1 MSQNKA
7 ALIAAFLCS
16 LFFIMPWAAV
26 VSDPFY
32 VHTVSIGA
40 SLLLVI
46 VCYFLSARMWSV
58 AIQVIECLCIIYQAE
73 VVTNWDNP
81 VDKFYIFHD
90 EFMLCAFILELIFII
105 GSLDKITAVIHGIA
119 DTFRRA
125 FLAIVSLYPVQ
136 HFGLDVSDYKE
147 NHWC

>member
-46 VCYFLSARMWSV
+46 VCYFLSSRMWAMAV
-58 AIQVIECLCIIYQAE
+58 QVIECACIFYQAE
-73 VVTNWDNP
+73 VIKHWDNS
-81 VDKFYIFHD
+81 VDVWYTNHD

-105 GSLDKITAVIHGIA
+105 GSLDKITVALHGIT

-136 HFGLDVSDYKE
+136 HFGFDVLNDKE